1 MTSSAILPDEFSDLE
16 RFAAKWCLETEAE
29 RYELRLATDMDEL
42 QEFYDAALPRGEA
55 AQAYLDSFELNDL
68 PEQELNL
75 LRLMFALITI
85 VFPVEAFRQ
94 AKVPDT
100 GSTYL
105 TKTIDPGP

>member
-1 MTSSAILPDEFSDLE
+1 MLPEEFADLE
-16 RFAAKWCLETEAE
+16 PFAPKWCLETEAE
-29 RYELRLATDMDEL
+29 RYEVRLESSMDEL
-42 QEFYDAALPRGEA
+42 QTFYDTALPRGEEA
-55 AQAYLDSFELNDL
+55 KAYLDKFDL
-68 PEQELNL
+68 YDMPEKELNL
-75 LRLMFALITI
+75 LRLMFALIVI